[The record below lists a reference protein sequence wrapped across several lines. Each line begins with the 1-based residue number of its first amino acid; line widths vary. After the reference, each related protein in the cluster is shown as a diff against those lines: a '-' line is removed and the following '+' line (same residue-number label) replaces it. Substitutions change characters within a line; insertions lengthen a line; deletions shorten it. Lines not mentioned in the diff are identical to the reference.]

1 MKSVAISAPEL
12 SPGHNLDFLLK
23 HSNKRPLKACM
34 LAYTFYESDGRVM
47 RYAEALAQKGF
58 DVEAIVLRR
67 DLQSVEEVM
76 NGVRV
81 LRIQTRQKNERGKY
95 NYLSRVLKFFFRSMI
110 EITRR
115 HMRDPYDIIHVHS
128 VPDFEVFAAFIP
140 KLKGARIILDIHD
153 IVPEFYSA
161 KFKVSPKA
169 PVFKALKV
177 VEKLSAS
184 FADHVVVS
192 NHIWHGRLLDRSI
205 AEDKCT
211 VILNYPDSSIFYR
224 RSNHSDHGKV
234 IMIYPGTL
242 NWHQGLDIAIKAFD
256 KIKEKVPEAEFHIY
270 GDGPSKPALV
280 NLVEDLGLEM
290 RVLLNG
296 TRPLDKMA
304 EIMSKADL
312 GVVPKRNDTFGGEAF
327 STKILEFMSLG
338 VPLIVSRTKI
348 DSYYFNDSVV
358 KFFKPEDETD
368 LAEKM
373 VALIKDRQE
382 RERLVANASRFVED
396 YTWENKQ
403 HLYLDLVN
411 RLVHGK
417 SSEKN
422 REESNHDSTVNPGT
436 RCD

>member
-1 MKSVAISAPEL
+1 
-12 SPGHNLDFLLK
+12 
-23 HSNKRPLKACM
+23 
-34 LAYTFYESDGRVM
+34 
-47 RYAEALAQKGF
+47 
-58 DVEAIVLRR
+58 
-67 DLQSVEEVM
+67 
-76 NGVRV
+76 
-81 LRIQTRQKNERGKY
+81 
-95 NYLSRVLKFFFRSMI
+95 
-110 EITRR
+110 
-115 HMRDPYDIIHVHS
+115 
-128 VPDFEVFAAFIP
+128 
-140 KLKGARIILDIHD
+140 
-153 IVPEFYSA
+153 
-161 KFKVSPKA
+161 
-169 PVFKALKV
+169 
-177 VEKLSAS
+177 
-184 FADHVVVS
+184 
-192 NHIWHGRLLDRSI
+192 
-205 AEDKCT
+205 
-211 VILNYPDSSIFYR
+211 
-224 RSNHSDHGKV
+224 
-234 IMIYPGTL
+234 MIYPGTL

-436 RCD
+436 RCA